1 MSGSESITQIAIYHF
16 YLQAIEEVPRLNCNS
31 DAAWTHGSSLIN
43 YMKFGDFIGLSG
55 KIAFDTY
62 GRRTNFYLD
71 VLELQATGLE
81 PIGTHANVDYNIW
94 YSHKRKLINLFL
106 QVL

>member
-1 MSGSESITQIAIYHF
+1 
-16 YLQAIEEVPRLNCNS
+16 
-31 DAAWTHGSSLIN
+31 
-43 YMKFGDFIGLSG
+43 MKFGDFIGLSG

-81 PIGTHANVDYNIW
+81 PIGAYTNVMSNVSFADNNMVMIF
-94 YSHKRKLINLFL
+94 HVLL
-106 QVL
+106 QV

>member
-1 MSGSESITQIAIYHF
+1 
-16 YLQAIEEVPRLNCNS
+16 
-31 DAAWTHGSSLIN
+31 
-43 YMKFGDFIGLSG
+43 MKFGDFIGLSG

-81 PIGTHANVDYNIW
+81 PIGAYTNVTSNVSLADDDYPMVMIF
-94 YSHKRKLINLFL
+94 HVLL
-106 QVL
+106 QV

>member
-1 MSGSESITQIAIYHF
+1 MVFLNFQKIEGVPSIDCENA
-16 YLQAIEEVPRLNCNS
+16 A

-43 YMKFGDFIGLSG
+43 YMKFSDFVGLSG
-55 KIAFDTY
+55 NIRFDTY

-81 PIGTHANVDYNIW
+81 PIGISSTPVRTIRNVFGNFQ
-94 YSHKRKLINLFL
+94 L
-106 QVL
+106 